1 MAVIRQIKTDA
12 SNVYDLAVYNTN
24 VTRTNSMNT
33 SGSVNTI
40 DRAFINS
47 TRANRTA
54 FLPAN
59 GILIEY
65 TSNGGSTWTT
75 SSASDAQKRNLFAET
90 RGYNC
95 PVGPG
100 SGTVTTNYWTR
111 ITATPVDRYA
121 GVDTFYV
128 WLSTSGH
135 NLSCTIERSTIGNPD
150 TFTTIRADVPVSG
163 WSGPNEIAFSYG
175 AFGGGATQT
184 SNNYKYRF
192 TFKVTKASTSYP
204 TSSPIIID
212 LRLYGPNVWTN
223 GSNYAATDH
232 VYSWDYDQ
240 NVTFPKKVTAT
251 SFAGDGSALTNVPD
265 TKVQQN
271 AAITTAGNYPVLLAN
286 STATSQVTGAV
297 NKTSSLLYN
306 PSTGLLSATKFAGDG
321 SSITNISTGAYVD
334 NDDVLHMF

>member
-1 MAVIRQIKTDA
+1 MAVIKQIKTDA
-12 SNVYDLAVYNTN
+12 SHVYDLAVYNTN
-24 VTRTNSMNT
+24 VTRSNSMNT

-47 TRANRTA
+47 TRSNRTA

-75 SSASDAQKRNLFAET
+75 SSATDAQKRNLFAET
-90 RGYNC
+90 RGYSC

-111 ITATPVDRYA
+111 ITVTPVDRYA

-128 WLSTSGH
+128 WLGTSGH
-135 NLSCTIERSTIGNPD
+135 TLSCTIERSTIGNPD

-163 WSGPNEIAFSYG
+163 WTGPNEIAFPYG
-175 AFGGGATQT
+175 TFGGGATQT

-192 TFKVTKASTSYP
+192 TFKVTAAGTSYP
-204 TSSPIIID
+204 TNAPTVID

-223 GSNYAATDH
+223 GSTYAATDH
-232 VYSWDYDQ
+232 LYTWDYDQ

-251 SFAGDGSALTNVPD
+251 SFAGDGSQLTNVPD
-265 TKVQQN
+265 TKVTQA
-271 AAITTAGNYPVLLAN
+271 AAITTNGNYCVLLAY
-286 STATSQVTGAV
+286 STATSAVTNTV
-297 NKTSSLLYN
+297 NKSSSLTYN
-306 PSTGLLSATKFAGDG
+306 PSTGALSATKLIGDG

-334 NDDVLHMF
+334 AEDILHMF

>member
-1 MAVIRQIKTDA
+1 MAVIKQIKTDA
-12 SNVYDLAVYNTN
+12 SHTYDLAVYNTN

-33 SGSVNTI
+33 SGSVNTL
-40 DRAFINS
+40 DRAFINKA
-47 TRANRTA
+47 RANRTA
-54 FLPAN
+54 FMPAAA
-59 GILIEY
+59 IKIEY
-65 TSNGGSTWTT
+65 SSDGGSTWTT
-75 SSASDAQKRNLFAET
+75 SSATDAQKRNLFAET
-90 RGYNC
+90 QGYSC

-100 SGTVTTNYWTR
+100 SGTVTTNYRTR
-111 ITATPVDRYA
+111 ITVEPTDRYA
-121 GVDTFYV
+121 YVDTAYI
-128 WLSTSGH
+128 WLSTPHG
-135 NLSCTIERSTIGNPD
+135 LQCDIERSTIGNKD
-150 TFTTIRADVPVSG
+150 TFSYIRQNVPVSG
-163 WSGPNEIAFSYG
+163 WSGPNEIAFAPG
-175 AFGGGATQT
+175 TFGGSAGQT
-184 SNNYKYRF
+184 SNTYKYRF
-192 TFKVTKASTSYP
+192 TFKVISVLSSYSTSQPGILDIRMYG
-204 TSSPIIID
+204 TSS
-212 LRLYGPNVWTN
+212 WTAGN
-223 GSNYAATDH
+223 SYAGGDH
-232 VYSWDYDQ
+232 LYSWDYDQ